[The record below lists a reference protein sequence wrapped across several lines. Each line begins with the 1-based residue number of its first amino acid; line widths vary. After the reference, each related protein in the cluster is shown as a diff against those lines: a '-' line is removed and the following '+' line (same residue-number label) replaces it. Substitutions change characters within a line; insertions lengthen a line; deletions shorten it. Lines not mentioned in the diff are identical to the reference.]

1 MENIPEYLKW
11 IAGFAVTVLT
21 TLGAA
26 KLIENRQSRRYQIE
40 DKNRDIHESN
50 QGRQIDLDQ
59 AAFNAFAK
67 RLETLEADVKD
78 LNAKL
83 AAAMEKSARLEVE
96 NKHLKETNER
106 PEGEITNMR
115 TRETILNQQVNS
127 LTAIVVKLQ
136 MQIDN
141 LQKA

>member
-67 RLETLEADVKD
+67 RLETVERD
-78 LNAKL
+78 LKEVNEKL
-83 AAAMEKSARLEVE
+83 GTAMERNARLEVE
-96 NKHLKETNER
+96 NEHLKKTNDRQES
-106 PEGEITNMR
+106 ELVDMR
-115 TRETILNQQVNS
+115 QRETILNQQVNS

-136 MQIDN
+136 TQIDN
-141 LQKA
+141 LQK